1 MRGLSLLS
9 SLLVD
14 IGVYF
19 GEAAPSISLG
29 FFGINFSGPMD
40 FRGLPRGLRTPG
52 DPEGR
57 LASSP
62 SSCELIKG
70 LSLVSPLLM
79 EHFGDDSLFVT
90 DPLAAGLVFTSLPLL
105 GFDVL

>member
-19 GEAAPSISLG
+19 GELTPSPSLANFG
-29 FFGINFSGPMD
+29 FNFSGPTD

-70 LSLVSPLLM
+70 LSLLSPSLV
-79 EHFGDDSLFVT
+79 EHFEESPFVT
-90 DPLAAGLVFTSLPLL
+90 TLDRFMASALHSTPLRK
-105 GFDVL
+105 